1 MARRILVTGGT
12 VFVSKYIARF
22 FAGLGA
28 DVVVLNRNT
37 KERLEG
43 VTVIE
48 ADRHA
53 LGNVL
58 DGQHFD
64 AVIDVTAYNAQDVD
78 DLARALKSATF
89 KTYVMI
95 SSSAVYPTTNLQ
107 PFVENGRLGLN
118 TKHEV
123 WGPYSEGKIADSWP
137 M

>member
-1 MARRILVTGGT
+1 MTGGT
-12 VFVSKYIARF
+12 VFVSKYIARY

-37 KERLEG
+37 KQQLEG

-64 AVIDVTAYNAQDVD
+64 AVIDVTAYNA
-78 DLARALKSATF
+78 
-89 KTYVMI
+89 
-95 SSSAVYPTTNLQ
+95 
-107 PFVENGRLGLN
+107 
-118 TKHEV
+118 
-123 WGPYSEGKIADSWP
+123 
-137 M
+137 

>member
-12 VFVSKYIARF
+12 VFVSKYIARY

-64 AVIDVTAYNAQDVD
+64 AVIGMWYPG
-78 DLARALKSATF
+78 ARGGRSSPQSKPSD
-89 KTYVMI
+89 
-95 SSSAVYPTTNLQ
+95 SSSV
-107 PFVENGRLGLN
+107 RSSSSC
-118 TKHEV
+118 
-123 WGPYSEGKIADSWP
+123 WCR
-137 M
+137 